1 MDGRPER
8 TGVRWEPDPA
18 QAPVVLRIF
27 RSFDRGDSKTAIARS
42 LNQQGVPTR
51 RAGQYRAGR
60 KNSGTWAAASM
71 TRLLENEIY
80 TGRRTWNRTSRT
92 GPKHPISGK
101 KKQEPNPPEQWD
113 VVDDPDLAIVPDE
126 LWSRV
131 QRRLAEVAERYA
143 KTRTA
148 NVGQKFLLSGLIRCA
163 SCGHNFVVGTK
174 KRGIVQYQ
182 CSFVRRGVCSNQTKV
197 PRVALE
203 AKVRSVLDEVAKDPQ
218 KLKALV
224 REHNRQVGETN
235 EERVSDVQ
243 RLQTERATCQLECE
257 RFVEAIALA
266 KGSAEMLVQ
275 EFEKRENRIAEL
287 DGQIEQLQIRLEP
300 LLLPQIDAV
309 RDYVLGYESLF
320 RGDVSEDRAFLK
332 GVLDGIVVH
341 PDGALVLAFRE
352 DGLFGRVAS
361 YELASGNSLGAPPAS
376 LVDRRSFHAEL
387 LRDTLEWAGS
397 DARPTIHE
405 AEGFVFAKPSA
416 PLNPVKKTVGVP
428 TEV

>member
-1 MDGRPER
+1 
-8 TGVRWEPDPA
+8 
-18 QAPVVLRIF
+18 
-27 RSFDRGDSKTAIARS
+27 
-42 LNQQGVPTR
+42 
-51 RAGQYRAGR
+51 
-60 KNSGTWAAASM
+60 M

-80 TGRRTWNRTSRT
+80 IGRRTWNRTSRT

-203 AKVRSVLDEVAKDPQ
+203 TKVRSVLDAVAKDPE
-218 KLKALV
+218 KLKVLV
-224 REHNRQVGETN
+224 GEHNQQVAETN
-235 EERVSDVQ
+235 EERMGDVQ
-243 RLQTERATCQLECE
+243 RLQTERSRCQLECE
-257 RFVEAIALA
+257 RIMEAITLA
-266 KGSAEMLVQ
+266 EGTVEMFVR
-275 EFEKRENRIAEL
+275 EFQKRERRIAEL
-287 DGQIEQLQIRLEP
+287 DGQIEQIQIRLEP

-332 GVLDGIVVH
+332 GVLDGIFVH

-361 YELASGNSLGAPPAS
+361 YELTSGNSLGAPPAS

-387 LRDTLEWAGS
+387 LRDTLEWAGA

>member
-1 MDGRPER
+1 M
-8 TGVRWEPDPA
+8 
-18 QAPVVLRIF
+18 
-27 RSFDRGDSKTAIARS
+27 FDRGDSKTAIART

-60 KNSGTWAAASM
+60 KNSGTWAAATM
-71 TRLLENEIY
+71 TRILANEIY
-80 TGRRTWNRTSRT
+80 IGRRTWNRTSRT
-92 GPKHPISGK
+92 GPKSPISGK
-101 KKQEPNPPEQWD
+101 RKQQPNAREQWD
-113 VVDDPDLAIVPDE
+113 IVEDPDLAIVPQE

-131 QRRLAEVAERYA
+131 QQRLAEVAERYA

-148 NVGQKFLLSGLIRCA
+148 NVGQKYLLSGLIRCA
-163 SCGHNFVVGTK
+163 SCGQNFVVGTM
-174 KRGIVQYQ
+174 KRGVVPYN
-182 CSFVRRGVCSNQTKV
+182 CSFLRRGVCSNRTKV
-197 PRVALE
+197 PREALE
-203 AKVRSVLDEVAKDPQ
+203 TAVRSILDAVAKDPQ

-224 REHNRQVGETN
+224 REHNRQVAETN
-235 EERVSDVQ
+235 EGRVSDVR

-266 KGSAEMLVQ
+266 KGSAETLVR
-275 EFEKRENRIAEL
+275 EFEKRERRITEL
-287 DGQIEQLQIRLEP
+287 DAQIERQQLLLEP

-309 RDYVLGYESLF
+309 RDYVVGCGSLF

-332 GVLDGIVVH
+332 GVLDGIFVH
-341 PDGALVLAFRE
+341 SDGALVLAFRE

-361 YELASGNSLGAPPAS
+361 YELASGTSLGAPPAS
-376 LVDRRSFHAEL
+376 LADRRSFHAEL
-387 LRDTLEWAGS
+387 LRDTLEWAGA

-416 PLNPVKKTVGVP
+416 PLNPVEKTVGVP